1 MKKIPK
7 FKSEEEERNF
17 WLTHDS
23 TDYIDWGE
31 AEKTTFPNLK
41 PSTKTIS
48 IKLPE
53 TLLFDIEFLASIKGI
68 PYRSLIETFLYEKIR
83 EELRIK

>member
-1 MKKIPK
+1 VKKIPK